1 LQFISDGYIIYLSVE
16 VTGIDLLARFFR
28 YFNEDNIMRT
38 TIDGMSN
45 SVNPDV
51 FLVGNADW
59 FDTDRIMD
67 CLLIIADELE
77 RVIPLTN
84 WESEND
90 FTYLSESTFT
100 SFIDMFQKPLTMLE
114 NAQDKAL
121 TDMRDAK
128 NTSNSLKASQA
139 LDRYKVANER
149 IDRFS
154 SVLPA
159 LIQQFAELTS
169 SDYQKPQ
176 ARAKAYNMLADKKM
190 ELMAEI
196 DEILR

>member
-16 VTGIDLLARFFR
+16 VEGVENLPRFIR
-28 YFNEDNIMRT
+28 LFNEDYIMRT

-67 CLLIIADELE
+67 CLLIIAEE
-77 RVIPLTN
+77 IENVIPLTN

-90 FTYLSESTFT
+90 FTYLAESMFT
-100 SFIDMFQKPLTMLE
+100 SFIDIFQKPLTMVE
-114 NAQDKAL
+114 NASDKAI

-128 NTSNSLKASQA
+128 NTGNSLKASQA
-139 LDRYKVANER
+139 LDRYKVAIARVER
-149 IDRFS
+149 FER
-154 SVLPA
+154 VLPA
-159 LIQQFAELTS
+159 LIQQFADLTS

-176 ARAKAYNMLADKKM
+176 ARAKAYNMLADKKL